1 MSLNTAVLIPAA
13 GFGKRF
19 GGKKPKQFTD
29 LDGRAVFIRTIE
41 AFTDREDVSRIVIAI
56 PEQEQEMYE
65 IKWGAKL
72 AFYNVHTIIG
82 GEERYQTVQMLLDSI
97 KDMEF
102 DLIAI
107 HDAARPCISQKLITD
122 VFAAAAEH
130 GAAIP
135 ASRLVGTIKKSDP
148 DQNIAETIDRSELWE
163 AQTPQTFKP
172 EIIYKAYDNL
182 DDAEKQITDDAQ
194 LVERSGQKV
203 KLVEGDPSNIKIT
216 HGIDMAFAS
225 VICKNMAA
233 EADSKRK
240 KESLHPFAED
250 NMW

>member
-1 MSLNTAVLIPAA
+1 MSLKAAVLIPAA
-13 GFGKRF
+13 GTGTRF

-29 LDGRAVFIRTIE
+29 LDGRAVFMRTIE
-41 AFTDREDVSRIVIAI
+41 AFANRDDVARIVIAI

-82 GEERYQTVQMLLDSI
+82 GEERYQTVQKLLDFV
-97 KDMEF
+97 KEKEF

-107 HDAARPCISQKLITD
+107 HDAARPCVSQKLITD
-122 VFAAAAEH
+122 VFAAALEY

-135 ASRLVGTIKKSDP
+135 ACKLVGTIKKSDS
-148 DQNIAETIDRSELWE
+148 DQSISETIDRSELWE

-172 EIIYKAYDNL
+172 EIIYKAYENL

-194 LVERSGQKV
+194 LVEHTGQKV

-216 HGIDMAFAS
+216 HGIDMSFAS
-225 VICKNMAA
+225 VICKNMAS